1 MYLMLYVRVG
11 VFVSFIDL
19 KLTLKNL
26 ELANPV
32 LALGN

>member
-11 VFVSFIDL
+11 VFVSFVDL
-19 KLTLKNL
+19 KLTSNNL

-32 LALGN
+32 LTLGN